1 LTSCTYCFQV
11 KPEPFSSILCN
22 PCMVGTAL
30 HYCSHTVS
38 RERNSRYTSL
48 ETINSGIPS
57 HKRGVLRLLPP
68 AAPGHDE
75 VTSPESV
82 SQALA
87 PHPAADQT
95 KSTTSKIHCIYTSL
109 HTMAKS
115 FRELVGI
122 PASTASTEDSILLII
137 DAQNE

>member
-1 LTSCTYCFQV
+1 
-11 KPEPFSSILCN
+11 
-22 PCMVGTAL
+22 
-30 HYCSHTVS
+30 
-38 RERNSRYTSL
+38 
-48 ETINSGIPS
+48 
-57 HKRGVLRLLPP
+57 LLPP
-68 AAPGHDE
+68 AAPGDDE

-95 KSTTSKIHCIYTSL
+95 KSTTSKIHYIYTSL
-109 HTMAKS
+109 HAMAKS